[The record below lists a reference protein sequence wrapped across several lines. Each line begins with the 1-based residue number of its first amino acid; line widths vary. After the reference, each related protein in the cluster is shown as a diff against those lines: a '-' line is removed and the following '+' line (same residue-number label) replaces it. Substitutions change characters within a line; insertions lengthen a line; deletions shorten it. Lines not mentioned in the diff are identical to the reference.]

1 MSQQQGGYSLGRK
14 HRPLDDW
21 SLRLWGDVAPG
32 AEKPT
37 FLYIDFRYGLNEEFR
52 DIEVGINFRKSGKEG
67 KIKAFPSQSVWYAV
81 CDMIKRICKN
91 PEKFDVGFAR
101 VYDNMTQM
109 VAGRRV
115 DTPVSDVKIVVG
127 RDEEGVWISLAKR
140 GHDTIKCRPSSP
152 MGWVL
157 RDAKGQPLKNDD
169 ISFEMGY
176 SIATQWRNYSEHVYN
191 HQYLG
196 DDKLQAA
203 KDKKKADAFGNSGQ
217 RGQGGGGFQQRPQQQ
232 SSGGGAPAAASA
244 DTWSAPA
251 QDFDDDLPF

>member
-1 MSQQQGGYSLGRK
+1 MSQQPGSYNLGRK
-14 HRPLDDW
+14 YRPLDDW

-52 DIEVGINFRKSGKEG
+52 DVEIGVNFRKTGKEG
-67 KIKAFPSQSVWYAV
+67 KIKAYPSQSVWYAV
-81 CDMIKRICKN
+81 CDKIKSICQN
-91 PEKFDVGFAR
+91 PEKYEVGYAR
-101 VYDNMTQM
+101 IYDNMTSM

-127 RDEEGVWISLAKR
+127 RDEEGVWIGLAKR
-140 GHDTIKCRPSSP
+140 GHDTIKCRPSAP
-152 MGWVL
+152 MGWIL
-157 RDAKGQPLKNDD
+157 RDGKGQPARNDEV
-169 ISFEMGY
+169 SFEMGY
-176 SIATQWRNYSEHVYN
+176 SIASQWRNYAEHIFK

-203 KDKKKADAFGNSGQ
+203 KDKKKADAFSNSGQ
-217 RGQGGGGFQQRPQQQ
+217 RGQGGGGNYNRPQQTQ
-232 SSGGGAPAAASA
+232 TSSPAVAAANAES
-244 DTWSAPA
+244 WPAPP